1 MKAPILAPQHSKIN
15 GLSPPPSLVST
26 LQFCA
31 YGTEKE
37 DGFIV
42 SLCCEQSLGC
52 PSKSITQEGP
62 WGERCA
68 IHKAATNTNQLP
80 DGIFFLMKGKEIKE
94 LISN

>member
-15 GLSPPPSLVST
+15 GLSPPPSFIF
-26 LQFCA
+26 QFCA

-37 DGFIV
+37 DGFVV

-62 WGERCA
+62 WGERYA
-68 IHKAATNTNQLP
+68 IHKVAASTNQLP

-94 LISN
+94 SISN